1 MSRPGSYPNGG
12 SPSPAGSRPPPKF
25 PNIKDLQD
33 QAAALDVTEGTPVG
47 GWHARKVCSDK

>member
-1 MSRPGSYPNGG
+1 MSLPGSYPNGG